1 MKYRKINENIAV
13 RRTARLSP
21 INPNNSPNTA
31 IRIKVLAILRIDTY
45 PILVDS
51 FASNLGIKID
61 VNDPGIIASNNI
73 CNAGI
78 PSTYLGKNDGI
89 KKGAKNMAIIAITID
104 NIMTM

>member
-1 MKYRKINENIAV
+1 MKYRKINVNIAV

-31 IRIKVLAILRIDTY
+31 IKINVLAILRIDIY

-51 FASNLGIKID
+51 FASNLGIRIAVKD
-61 VNDPGIIASNNI
+61 LGIIASNNI

-89 KKGAKNMAIIAITID
+89 KIGAKNIAIIAITID
-104 NIMTM
+104 EIMTM